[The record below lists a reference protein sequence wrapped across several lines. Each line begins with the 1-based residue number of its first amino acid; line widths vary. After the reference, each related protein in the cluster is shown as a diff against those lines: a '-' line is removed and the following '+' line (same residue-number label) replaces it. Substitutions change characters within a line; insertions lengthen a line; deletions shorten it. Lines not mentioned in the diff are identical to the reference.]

1 MGIADRRKCREGEA
15 GAGCMWGISQEMSVS
30 VSLMTS
36 STSTDGSGTSASKA
50 AVMARPSPSLSMRIP
65 VMPRTQSGVVTAMT
79 LIASAFVLRWL
90 DALLA
95 KVVTAVVKE
104 VSEVDS
110 SIVSLLQG
118 CQGARAGR
126 T

>member
-1 MGIADRRKCREGEA
+1 
-15 GAGCMWGISQEMSVS
+15 
-30 VSLMTS
+30 
-36 STSTDGSGTSASKA
+36 
-50 AVMARPSPSLSMRIP
+50 MRIP
-65 VMPRTQSGVVTAMT
+65 VMLRTQSGVVTAMT

>member
-1 MGIADRRKCREGEA
+1 MGIADRRKCREVEA

-50 AVMARPSPSLSMRIP
+50 AVMAQPSPSLSMRIP
-65 VMPRTQSGVVTAMT
+65 VMLRTQSGVVTAMT

-90 DALLA
+90 DALL
-95 KVVTAVVKE
+95 VVTAVVKE

>member
-1 MGIADRRKCREGEA
+1 MGIAERKCREVEA

-30 VSLMTS
+30 ASLMTS
-36 STSTDGSGTSASKA
+36 STSMDGSGTSASKA
-50 AVMARPSPSLSMRIP
+50 VVTAQPSPSLSMRIP
-65 VMPRTQSGVVTAMT
+65 VMLRTQSGVVMAMT
-79 LIASAFVLRWL
+79 LTASAFALRWL

-95 KVVTAVVKE
+95 KVVTVVVKE
-104 VSEVDS
+104 VLEDDS

>member
-1 MGIADRRKCREGEA
+1 MGIAERKCREVEA

-30 VSLMTS
+30 ASLMTS
-36 STSTDGSGTSASKA
+36 STSMDGSGTSASKA
-50 AVMARPSPSLSMRIP
+50 VVTAQPSPSLSMRIP
-65 VMPRTQSGVVTAMT
+65 VMLRTQSGVVMAMT
-79 LIASAFVLRWL
+79 LTASAFALRWL
-90 DALLA
+90 DALL
-95 KVVTAVVKE
+95 VVTVVVKE
-104 VSEVDS
+104 VLEDDS